1 MATSC
6 YFWETSKNGFVKREG
21 KDGLLIHAP
30 IFAVFSLFFLPLSIF
45 YSFSPFF
52 LSHFF
57 FNFFYFLLLK
67 LQQLFLVCCEHPFKA
82 AHPSIGYPTTIIT
95 G

>member
-57 FNFFYFLLLK
+57 IFYFLVFTTRASTTVFGLL
-67 LQQLFLVCCEHPFKA
+67 
-82 AHPSIGYPTTIIT
+82 
-95 G
+95 